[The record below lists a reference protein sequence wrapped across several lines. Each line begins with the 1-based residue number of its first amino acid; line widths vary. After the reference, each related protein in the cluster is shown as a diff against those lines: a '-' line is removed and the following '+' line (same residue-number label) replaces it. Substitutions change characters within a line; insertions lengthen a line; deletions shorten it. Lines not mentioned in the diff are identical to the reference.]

1 MQTKEKTFHISTAVF
16 GVLRALFVLVMA
28 LVFITGAAIHDAD
41 AETGFDVQRFK
52 PAIHTHGFIRV
63 ESAKISPGLDGDDW
77 DARIP
82 VMPNAFVVFNYMK
95 SPSLAG
101 TSSQTTL
108 NNLSTL
114 NFVSSL
120 AFYNHFS
127 IGFDLP
133 LHLARSGQRYEAISN
148 QLFGYPG
155 AGIGDLRLSLKM
167 AVYEAR
173 KKKPGVAVAIDFG
186 IPTGSADGFT
196 DEKAFFVEPKIL
208 LEASGP
214 MIRIAYNASYLY
226 RSKRLVDAVPSEL
239 DSLWDAADE
248 LDALG
253 LNDRYRHEMRH
264 MVGVGVAPKALQ
276 MLWSLCWKP
285 PLPLPWGALLK
296 KR

>member
-1 MQTKEKTFHISTAVF
+1 MHTKAQTFHISTAGF
-16 GVLRALFVLVMA
+16 GALRGLFVLTLA
-28 LVFITGAAIHDAD
+28 LIFTVGLPAD
-41 AETGFDVQRFK
+41 YAKAETGIDVQRFK
-52 PAIHTHGFIRV
+52 PAIHSHGFIRV

-82 VMPNAFVVFNYMK
+82 VMPNAFLVFNYAK
-95 SPSLAG
+95 NPALSG
-101 TSSQTTL
+101 TSSQTSL

-114 NFVSSL
+114 NFISSL

-133 LHLARSGQRYEAISN
+133 LHLARSGQRLEGISN
-148 QLFGYPG
+148 QLYGYPG

-173 KKKPGVAVAIDFG
+173 KKKPGVAVQVDFG
-186 IPTGSADGFT
+186 VPTGAADGFT
-196 DEKAFFVEPKIL
+196 DEKAFFVEPKVL

-239 DSLWDAADE
+239 DTLWDAGDT
-248 LDALG
+248 LDAVS
-253 LNDRYRHEMRH
+253 LNARYR
-264 MVGVGVAPKALQ
+264 
-276 MLWSLCWKP
+276 
-285 PLPLPWGALLK
+285 
-296 KR
+296 